1 VFFLIPPLATHLLAG
16 VEVSPRVE
24 ARLGAIA
31 RDVPIGVIVFQ
42 GK

>member
-1 VFFLIPPLATHLLAG
+1 VFFRIPPRAPRQFAG

-31 RDVPIGVIVFQ
+31 FCYGSLIIVFSV
-42 GK
+42 